1 MMRILA
7 LWRILMKKNSNK
19 TLVLITGPTAVGKT
33 DACIHIARSFRC
45 PIISADSRQF
55 YKELK
60 IGAAAPSQ
68 QELAAV
74 PHFFIGHLSVTDYYN
89 VSLFEQQA
97 LGKLNELFVSH
108 EIVILTG
115 GSGLYIDALL
125 YGIDDLPDI
134 DPLIRDQV
142 KNAYLQ
148 NGIEF
153 IRRELR
159 SIDPEYYAYVDL
171 ANPNRM
177 MRAIEVFY
185 QTGNKF
191 SSLHKNEKKQRNFNT
206 LKILL
211 SRQRDELNERINAR
225 TDLMFGQGLLDEAKS
240 LLPFRNENALNT
252 VGYKEVFNY
261 LDGEYSL
268 EMAIEKIKT
277 NTRRYAK
284 RQVTWFKRY
293 DDWHVFHPAQIDEII
308 QLINGKVFN
317 IG

>member
-1 MMRILA
+1 
-7 LWRILMKKNSNK
+7 MKKNSNK

-33 DACIHIARSFRC
+33 DACIHIARSFHC

-142 KNAYLQ
+142 KNGYLQ

-293 DDWHVFHPAQIDEII
+293 DDWHVYHPGQIDEII
-308 QLINGKVFN
+308 QLINSKVFN